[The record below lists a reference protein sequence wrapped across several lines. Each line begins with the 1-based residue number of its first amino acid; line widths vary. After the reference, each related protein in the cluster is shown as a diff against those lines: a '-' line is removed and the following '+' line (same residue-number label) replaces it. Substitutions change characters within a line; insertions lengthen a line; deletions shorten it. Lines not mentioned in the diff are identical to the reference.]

1 MSLFGANYYQYY
13 TFFLWKHF
21 TDDSESEDDEN
32 DDENSDNDDDNED
45 DEEVVTTG
53 SVEADR
59 AAAKLLKVQEDID
72 TIEDIFKYIDDTSR
86 RLINVHLQVVNALLQ
101 TTSNIREYLYFVTFR
116 TRPFHVLK
124 KIYKNAMIC

>member
-1 MSLFGANYYQYY
+1 MSLFGANYYQYN
-13 TFFLWKHF
+13 TFFLWKHL
-21 TDDSESEDDEN
+21 TDDSESEDEEN

-45 DEEVVTTG
+45 DEEVTTG
-53 SVEADR
+53 SVETDR

>member
-32 DDENSDNDDDNED
+32 DDENSDDDDDNED
-45 DEEVVTTG
+45 DEEVTTG

-86 RLINVHLQVVNALLQ
+86 RLMNVHLQVV
-101 TTSNIREYLYFVTFR
+101 
-116 TRPFHVLK
+116 H
-124 KIYKNAMIC
+124 

>member
-86 RLINVHLQVVNALLQ
+86 RLMNVHLQVV
-101 TTSNIREYLYFVTFR
+101 
-116 TRPFHVLK
+116 H
-124 KIYKNAMIC
+124 